1 MSTTT
6 CTTTSPR
13 RSTALV
19 ESLAVGD
26 PLDPEVVVGPV
37 VSEAALER
45 ILRVI
50 DRARRDGARLLTGG
64 ARLGGDLA
72 AGYFIAPTV
81 FADVDHTSDLARNE
95 VFGPVLAMMRFST
108 EDEVV
113 SKANDSGFG
122 LAAYLHT
129 ADASRTLRVA
139 HALEAGTVTANGFPA
154 MAPNTP
160 FGGYKQS
167 GFGREGGRAGI
178 EEFIR
183 RKSVSVVL

>member
-1 MSTTT
+1 V
-6 CTTTSPR
+6 
-13 RSTALV
+13 TALV

-26 PLDPEVVVGPV
+26 PLDPAVVVGPV

-45 ILRVI
+45 ILHVI
-50 DRARRDGARLLTGG
+50 DRARRDGARALTGG
-64 ARLGGDLA
+64 VRLGGDLA

-81 FADVDHTSDLARNE
+81 FADVDHMSDLARNE

-139 HALEAGTVTANGFPA
+139 HALEAGTVTVNGFPA

-183 RKSVSVVL
+183 RKSISVVL